1 MDMKNLQKVFAIK
14 SIVIMVITLG
24 LLYFI
29 FAVLILGI
37 DENRVQKQRKE
48 SYDRYISTR
57 PELTQQQAQT
67 LAVRTWGDCTS
78 ERCIKL
84 IVTAEE
90 KSDIWYVIATYEGL
104 MDDSISAERKEAVAT
119 YSGGVWTLGT
129 ASTTHKCQPNRGHQ
143 DFSSE
148 LCV

>member
-1 MDMKNLQKVFAIK
+1 MKNTKKGFTTKLIII
-14 SIVIMVITLG
+14 SIIIISA
-24 LLYFI
+24 LYFI
-29 FAVLILGI
+29 FAVLIPGI
-37 DENRVQKQRKE
+37 DESRVQKQRKE

-119 YSGGVWTLGT
+119 YSGGVWTLGN

-143 DFSSE
+143 DFSPE